1 MVNAT
6 RTTGKGLP
14 RCRVRRGRRWGI
26 VAALLLAM
34 STAGCAVVVD
44 GTARPAPGTAPRS
57 LTGQTIKQVLLGH
70 RALSRI
76 LNQSFKIDPR
86 FRPRFGGPDAL
97 LDDGWLSPGDCL
109 GVASM
114 LQRAV
119 YQSGK
124 VRHVAV
130 QTWRHAPK
138 SVDMTSVKEGV
149 VSLPSPAEAQ
159 ALFGKFS
166 QQWEQCDGTTMPLS
180 GTVFRLKAT
189 VANAEVAES
198 IVAATISMGFASRS
212 SDSASLPSG
221 RALGVRG
228 NCLVEVEVAFFGN
241 TQPSDRGAVDPQAS
255 AVDIAHEILDN
266 VGALS

>member
-1 MVNAT
+1 MNRV
-6 RTTGKGLP
+6 RMSGKSRP
-14 RCRVRRGRRWGI
+14 RCRARLGRRWCI
-26 VAALLLAM
+26 VAALLLVM

-44 GTARPAPGTAPRS
+44 GTARPATGMAPRS

-114 LQRAV
+114 LQRVV
-119 YQSGK
+119 YQSSK
-124 VRHVAV
+124 VRHVAL
-130 QTWRHAPK
+130 QTWRHAPQ
-138 SVDMTSVKEGV
+138 SVEVTSVQEGV

-159 ALFGKFS
+159 ALFDKFS
-166 QQWEQCDGTTMPLS
+166 RQWQQCDGTTMPLS

-189 VANAEVAES
+189 IANVQVADS
-198 IVAATISMGFASRS
+198 VAAADISMGFASRS
-212 SDSASLPSG
+212 TDSASLPSG

-228 NCLVEVEVAFFGN
+228 NCLVEVEVSFFGN
-241 TQPSDRGAVDPQAS
+241 TQPSERGADPRAS
-255 AVDIAHEILDN
+255 AVDIAHAILDN
-266 VGALS
+266 VGALT

>member
-1 MVNAT
+1 MRGKSQKRCLT
-6 RTTGKGLP
+6 RLP
-14 RCRVRRGRRWGI
+14 RRWCG
-26 VAALLLAM
+26 VAALLLVM
-34 STAGCAVVVD
+34 STAGCAAVVD
-44 GTARPAPGTAPRS
+44 GAARPAPGMAPRS
-57 LTGQTIKQVLLGH
+57 LHGQTIKQVLLGH
-70 RALSRI
+70 RALAGI

-119 YQSGK
+119 YQSSN

-138 SVDMTSVKEGV
+138 SVEVTSVKEGV

-159 ALFGKFS
+159 ALFEKFS
-166 QQWEQCDGTTMPLS
+166 QQWQQCNGTTIPLS
-180 GTVFRLKAT
+180 GAVFKLKAAVT
-189 VANAEVAES
+189 NVK
-198 IVAATISMGFASRS
+198 ATNPVVSATLSMGFASRS
-212 SDSASLPSG
+212 LDSASLQSG

-228 NCLVEVEVAFFGN
+228 NCLVEVEVAFFGD
-241 TQPSDRGAVDPQAS
+241 TQPSDPGADPQAS
-255 AVDIAHEILDN
+255 AVDIAQAILDK
-266 VGALS
+266 VGALA